1 MTTRITSR
9 TVTFTRPFIIGGF
22 DQPQPAG
29 TYTVD
34 TEEEQIDA
42 ISSPAWKRLATVILL
57 ERPGTTEYQRIDPK
71 ELHEALMRD
80 GKPEDPAQ
88 PPSASS
94 PIDRARSARVVRRK
108 RF

>member
-1 MTTRITSR
+1 MTTRITSK
-9 TVTFTRPFIIGGF
+9 TVTFKRPFIIGGI
-22 DQPQPAG
+22 DQLQPAG

-42 ISSPAWKRLATVILL
+42 VSFPAWKRVATVILL
-57 ERPGTTEYQRIDPK
+57 ERLGATEYQRIDPK

-88 PPSASS
+88 PSS
-94 PIDRARSARVVRRK
+94 PKDRARTVRRK
-108 RF
+108 KF